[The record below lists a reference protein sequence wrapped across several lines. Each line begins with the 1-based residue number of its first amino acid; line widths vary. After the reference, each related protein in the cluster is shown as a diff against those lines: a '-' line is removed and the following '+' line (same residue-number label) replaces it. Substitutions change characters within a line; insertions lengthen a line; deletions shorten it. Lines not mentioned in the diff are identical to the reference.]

1 MTFTPKTEAQLKEK
15 NLWPDGSY
23 DFRVQEAEE
32 GISTKGNEQ
41 IKLKLVIYK
50 GEASRFVYD
59 YLSPLME
66 FKLRH
71 FCEATGLIS
80 KYDSG
85 RLTADDMI
93 GREGIVQIR
102 TEPAKGNFEAKNA
115 VKDYVVKKADIR
127 RPDTKTASLPL
138 TAKQPAKPDDDDGS
152 EVPF

>member
-1 MTFTPKTEAQLKEK
+1 MTFTPKTEAQLREQ

-23 DFRVQEAEE
+23 DFRVAEATE
-32 GISTKGNEQ
+32 GQSKAGNDQ
-41 IKLKLVIYK
+41 IKLKLIIYK

-59 YLSPLME
+59 YLQASLE

-71 FCEATGLIS
+71 FCEATGLLS

-85 RLTADDMI
+85 RLNADDMI

-115 VKDYVVKKADIR
+115 VKDYVVKKSDIK
-127 RPDTKTASLPL
+127 RPVTAAPV
-138 TAKQPAKPDDDDGS
+138 APANDD
-152 EVPF
+152 VPF

>member
-1 MTFTPKTEAQLKEK
+1 MTFTPKTEQQLKEK

-23 DFRVQEAEE
+23 DFRVQEAEDS
-32 GISTKGNEQ
+32 ISKSGNEQ

-50 GEASRFVYD
+50 GEASRFVFD

-71 FCEATGLIS
+71 FCEGTGLLS

-102 TEPAKGNFEAKNA
+102 TEPAKGNYEARNG
-115 VKDYVVKKADIR
+115 VKDYVVKKADIQ
-127 RPDTKTASLPL
+127 RPA
-138 TAKQPAKPDDDDGS
+138 AKPSKAAFETPSDD
-152 EVPF
+152 VPY

>member
-1 MTFTPKTEAQLKEK
+1 MTFTPKTEQQLKEK

-23 DFRVQEAEE
+23 DFRVQEAEDS
-32 GISTKGNEQ
+32 ISKSGNEQ
-41 IKLKLVIYK
+41 IKLKLVIFK
-50 GEASRFVYD
+50 GEASRFVFD

-71 FCEATGLIS
+71 FCEATGLLL

-102 TEPAKGNFEAKNA
+102 TEPAKGNYEARNG
-115 VKDYVVKKADIR
+115 VKDYVVKKSDIR
-127 RPDTKTASLPL
+127 RPDKKTASLPL
-138 TAKQPAKPDDDDGS
+138 ATTNPKED

>member
-1 MTFTPKTEAQLKEK
+1 MTFTPKTEAQLRERS
-15 NLWPDGSY
+15 LWPEGSY
-23 DFRVQEAEE
+23 DFRVAEATECQ
-32 GISTKGNEQ
+32 SKAGNDQ

-50 GEASRFVYD
+50 GEATRFVYD
-59 YLSPLME
+59 YLQASLE
-66 FKLRH
+66 YKLRH
-71 FCEATGLIS
+71 FCEATGLLA

-85 RLTADDMI
+85 RLNADDMV
-93 GREGIVQIR
+93 GREGIAQIKV
-102 TEPAKGNFEAKNA
+102 EPASGNYEAKNA